1 MKTTSLLGNIVVHFM
16 MPETREKYELEK
28 LWTLGAD
35 FDDQYKAMVE
45 QDSAVPPVY
54 VFKSGT
60 LASNSKTDQ
69 M

>member
-1 MKTTSLLGNIVVHFM
+1 M